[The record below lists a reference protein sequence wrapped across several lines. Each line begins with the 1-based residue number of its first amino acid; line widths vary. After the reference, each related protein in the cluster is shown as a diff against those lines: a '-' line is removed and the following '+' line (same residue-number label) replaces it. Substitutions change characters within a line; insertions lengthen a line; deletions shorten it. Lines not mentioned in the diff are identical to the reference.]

1 MRSLHITFPLQYS
14 IDEEA
19 EEDDAVEDA
28 LDEVGSALLLDEDEL
43 LDSLELLLEELLH
56 SLVELHV
63 DVVSGVQVEVGVQVV
78 DGSCQVEV
86 VEGGGGGSLVVAGAP
101 SPYSQ
106 EPCRT
111 PASVLEKYSKRP
123 WEKSRPPYSHPGH

>member
-1 MRSLHITFPLQYS
+1 MVPTEHHDAPALALQLGNKLARSLACRVA
-14 IDEEA
+14 EA

-86 VEGGGGGSLVVAGAP
+86 VVDGGGGSLVVAGAP

-123 WEKSRPPYSHPGH
+123 

>member
-1 MRSLHITFPLQYS
+1 MPPEVALT
-14 IDEEA
+14 DAEA
-19 EEDDAVEDA
+19 EDDDAVEDA
-28 LDEVGSALLLDEDEL
+28 LDEVGSALLLDDDEL
-43 LDSLELLLEELLH
+43 LDSLELLLLEELLH

-63 DVVSGVQVEVGVQVV
+63 DVVSGVHVEVGVQVV

-86 VEGGGGGSLVVAGAP
+86 VVGGGGGSLVVAGAP